1 MIDVDHQINAVRRTV
16 GRRVLEAGEAHVV
29 TISQIYDTTVDD
41 LWDCC
46 TNPERIPRWFL
57 PVTGDLRIGG
67 RYQLEGN
74 AGGEVLTC
82 DPPHR
87 FTATW
92 EFGEAISWI
101 EVTIAAE
108 GDRAR
113 FTLEHLALPDDH
125 WGQFGP
131 GAVGIGWE
139 LGLLGLHLHLSS
151 GEAVDPSAFETW
163 SASPDGQ
170 RFVTES
176 GTAWGAADEA
186 RGEDPQIARA
196 AAERTIAA
204 YTTPPAPPT

>member
-29 TISQIYDTTVDD
+29 TISKVYDTTVED

-46 TNPERIPRWFL
+46 TNADRIPRWFL

-82 DPPHR
+82 EPPHR

-92 EFGEAISWI
+92 VMGDAVSWI
-101 EVTIAAE
+101 EVTIAPE
-108 GDRAR
+108 DGHAR

-125 WGQFGP
+125 WGSFGP

-139 LGLLGLHLHLSS
+139 LGLLGLYLHLFS
-151 GEAVDPSAFETW
+151 GEAVDPSSFETW
-163 SASPDGQ
+163 SASEDGQ
-170 RFVTES
+170 RFVVES
-176 GTAWGAADEA
+176 GTAWGVADEA
-186 RGEDPQIARA
+186 RGEDPEVAKA

-204 YTTPPAPPT
+204 YTAPPDASA

>member
-1 MIDVDHQINAVRRTV
+1 MIDVDHQITTTRRTV

-29 TISQIYDTTVDD
+29 TISKVYDTTAED

-46 TNPERIPRWFL
+46 TDPERIPRWFL
-57 PVTGDLRIGG
+57 PVTGELRLGG

-82 DPPHR
+82 EPPHR

-92 EFGEAISWI
+92 EMGEAVSWI
-101 EVTIAAE
+101 EVTITAD
-108 GDRAR
+108 GDSAR
-113 FTLEHLALPDDH
+113 LTLEHLALPDDH

-139 LGLLGLHLHLSS
+139 LGLLGLLLHLSS
-151 GEAVDPSAFETW
+151 GETVDPSAFMAW
-163 SASPDGQ
+163 SSSAEGV

-186 RGEDPQIARA
+186 RGEDPAVAKA
-196 AAERTIAA
+196 AAHRTIAA
-204 YTTPPAPPT
+204 YTTPPEPPA